1 MPSDHNWGGDIS
13 EKTEKTILV
22 GLVVPVGVPPFPAN
36 GVADRI
42 PAQNDHL
49 RDDPGAEWSYS
60 IQNDS

>member
-42 PAQNDHL
+42 PAQNDPL
-49 RDDPGAEWSYS
+49 WSYS